1 MLNKINAEEFLS
13 AVTTVMHRLHPKK
26 NCLYITG
33 PSDVGKTMI
42 IQLIADVISHG
53 YVTKGNVVFALSQL
67 VHKSFAL
74 WSEFYMSD
82 SSSTMK
88 NQKIANA
95 FNIDQVSMSILF
107 EGSNL

>member
-1 MLNKINAEEFLS
+1 
-13 AVTTVMHRLHPKK
+13 
-26 NCLYITG
+26 
-33 PSDVGKTMI
+33 MI

-82 SSSTMK
+82 SSSTK
-88 NQKIANA
+88 KDQKIANA